1 MSSAAY
7 LQLGERSREVHLL
20 QSVAG
25 VLSWDFETYLPSKAV
40 PYRADQL
47 SYLEAKAHTLF
58 TEPCVGDW
66 LTAAE
71 QFGFGSDSEEGANIR
86 EWRRS
91 FDRATK
97 IPVALVEEFE
107 RTRTIAR
114 EAWVQARAQ
123 SKFSLFKPHLEKL
136 VELTRQKADLWGYE
150 ESPYDA
156 LIDDYEPGITARQ
169 VKPVLEQLRVALV
182 DLLGQ
187 IADKSVQEN
196 FLDGH
201 YPIDGQQAL
210 SKEIAAAFGYDFA
223 AGRID
228 TTMHPFAT
236 TLGPFDQRITTRY
249 RIHRFEVSLY
259 GVMHETGHALYEQ
272 GLRADRVGLPSGD
285 AVSLGIHESQS
296 RLWENHV
303 GRTPQFWHLWHATA
317 CKYLPDIARYTP
329 EELANGVQRVAPS
342 FIRVEADE
350 VTYDLH
356 ILLRFELE
364 LALIEGRLQVKDL
377 PEAWNTRFQ
386 ELFGLIVPDDAR
398 GVLQD
403 IHWSLGS
410 LGYFPTY
417 TLGNLNAAQLMF
429 AAETRVP
436 GLPDQLAQGNYAPLL
451 QWLRENVHQHG
462 RRYLPAELMRRATG
476 EPTQSHYRIE
486 YLRKKYLK

>member
-7 LQLGERSREVHLL
+7 LQLCERSREVYLL
-20 QSVAG
+20 RSVAG
-25 VLSWDFETYLPSKAV
+25 VLSWDFETYIPSKAIS
-40 PYRADQL
+40 YRADQL

-66 LTAAE
+66 LKEAE
-71 QFGFGSDSEEGANIR
+71 QSGFDPGSEERANIR

-91 FDRATK
+91 YDRATR

-107 RTRTIAR
+107 KTRTIAR
-114 EAWVQARAQ
+114 EAWVQARSE
-123 SKFSLFKPHLEKL
+123 SKFSLFQPHLEKI
-136 VELTRQKADLWGYE
+136 VELTRQKADLWGYK

-156 LIDDYEPGITARQ
+156 LIDDYEPGITALE

-187 IADKSVQEN
+187 IKDKPLQEK

-201 YPIDGQQAL
+201 YPIDGQQAF
-210 SKEIAAAFGYDFA
+210 SKEVAAAFGYDFA

-249 RIHRFEVSLY
+249 NVHRFEVSLY

-303 GRTPQFWHLWHATA
+303 GRTPQFWNLWHATA
-317 CKYLPDIARYTP
+317 CKYLPDVVRFSPAD
-329 EELANGVQRVAPS
+329 LANGVRRVAPS

-364 LALIEGRLQVKDL
+364 LALTEGRLKVKDL
-377 PEAWNTRFQ
+377 PEAWNARFQ
-386 ELFGLIVPDDAR
+386 ELFGLIVPDDTR

-429 AAETRVP
+429 AAEKKIP

-451 QWLRENVHQHG
+451 HWLRENVHQHG
-462 RRYLPAELMRRATG
+462 RKYLPAELMRRATG
-476 EPTQSHYRIE
+476 EPTQARYRIE
-486 YLRKKYLK
+486 YLRHKYLN

>member
-7 LQLGERSREVHLL
+7 PQLCERSREVYLL
-20 QSVAG
+20 RSVAG

-40 PYRADQL
+40 PYRAEQL

-58 TEPCVGDW
+58 TDPSVGDW
-66 LTAAE
+66 LQAAE
-71 QFGFGSDSEEGANIR
+71 QVGFEAGSEEAANVR

-91 FDRATK
+91 YDRATK
-97 IPVALVEEFE
+97 IPVSLVEEFE
-107 RTRTIAR
+107 KTRTIAR
-114 EAWVQARAQ
+114 EAWVQARAE
-123 SKFSLFKPHLEKL
+123 SKFSLFEPHLAKI

-156 LIDDYEPGITARQ
+156 LIDDYEPGITARE

-182 DLLGQ
+182 DLLGE
-187 IADKSVQEN
+187 ITDNEIQEHY
-196 FLDGH
+196 LDGH
-201 YPIDGQQAL
+201 YPIEGQETF

-223 AGRID
+223 AGRVD

-249 RIHRFEVSLY
+249 NLKRFEVSLY

-272 GLRADRVGLPSGD
+272 GLLADRIGLPSGD

-303 GRTPQFWHLWHATA
+303 GRTSQFWHLWHATA
-317 CKYLPDIARYTP
+317 CKHLPDIARYSP
-329 EELANGVQRVAPS
+329 EALARGVQRVSPS

-356 ILLRFELE
+356 ILLRFEIE
-364 LALIEGRLQVKDL
+364 LALVEGRLKVKDL
-377 PEAWNTRFQ
+377 PEAWNTRFY

-417 TLGNLNAAQLMF
+417 TLGNLNAAQLMV
-429 AAETRVP
+429 AAEKAVP
-436 GLPDQLAQGNYAPLL
+436 GLSGQLAQGNYAPLL
-451 QWLRENVHQHG
+451 SWLRENVHRHG
-462 RRYLPAELMRRATG
+462 RRYLPSELMRKATG
-476 EPTQSHYRIE
+476 ESTQARYRIE
-486 YLRKKYLK
+486 YLRNKYAR